1 MQPVLVTGASGFLA
15 GELIPRLL
23 ERGHTI
29 YGLYHKPPERHIP
42 LHLVPLIGDIT
53 KPDLGLEEVPKVDA
67 VIHCAA
73 LLSFSPRDK
82 GRLYQTN
89 YQGTVNLLKWMRR
102 YGITRLFHISTAY
115 LFRHNDYER
124 SKKLAEKAI
133 KQYPEIKTTIFRPSI
148 IIGNTQV
155 EGLPPLS
162 GFYLGIRAIDYAK
175 RWFERKTSAPPL
187 RVKIRLKGNPEGR
200 INLIPVDIVAKS
212 IVDIVEEDR
221 EGTFYLT
228 HPNPPN
234 LKSLDKPISQAS
246 GADIKIIAE
255 FEPSVVERFASLL
268 MKELSPYLLGEYNFP
283 SDIDCPP
290 LTEEFLTRTIE
301 AFLNR

>member
-1 MQPVLVTGASGFLA
+1 MAILVTGVSGFLGSA
-15 GELIPRLL
+15 LIPLL
-23 ERGHTI
+23 LDKGYTV
-29 YGLYHKPPERHIP
+29 YGLYRKPPQAYIP
-42 LHLVPLIGDIT
+42 LHLIPLIGDIT
-53 KPDLGLEEVPKVDA
+53 KPELGLEDVPKVGA
-67 VIHCAA
+67 VVHCAA
-73 LLSFSPRDK
+73 LLSFSSRDK
-82 GRLYQTN
+82 DRLYQTN

-102 YGITRLFHISTAY
+102 HEITRLFHISTAY

-124 SKKLAEKAI
+124 SKQLAEKAI
-133 KQYPEIKTTIFRPSI
+133 KRYPEIKTTILRPSI

-162 GFYLGIRAIDYAK
+162 GFYLGIRAIDHAK

-187 RVKIRLKGNPEGR
+187 RVKIRLRGNPEGR
-200 INLIPVDIVAKS
+200 LNLIPVDIVAKS

-228 HPNPPN
+228 HPNPPS
-234 LKSLDKPISQAS
+234 LKSLEKPVSQAS
-246 GADIKIIAE
+246 GADIKITPD
-255 FEPSVVERFASLL
+255 FEPTVVERFVSLL
-268 MKELSPYLLGEYNFP
+268 MKELSPYLLGEYNFG

-301 AFLNR
+301 AFLNS

>member
-1 MQPVLVTGASGFLA
+1 LKVLFTGASGFLGKA
-15 GELIPRLL
+15 IIPLL
-23 ERGHTI
+23 LDNGHTI
-29 YGLYHKPPERHIP
+29 YGIYRKFPERHIP

-53 KPDLGLEEVPKVDA
+53 KPDLRLEEVPKVDA

-102 YGITRLFHISTAY
+102 YEIARLFHISTAY

-124 SKKLAEKAI
+124 SKKLAEKVI

-148 IIGNTQV
+148 IIGDSKLQ
-155 EGLPPLS
+155 GLPPLS
-162 GFYLGIRAIDYAK
+162 GFYLGIRAIDHAK
-175 RWFERKTSAPPL
+175 RWFERKTSAPLL

-200 INLIPVDIVAKS
+200 LNLIPVDIVAKS
-212 IVDIVEEDR
+212 IVDIVEQNR
-221 EGTFYLT
+221 EGIFYLT
-228 HPNPPN
+228 HPNPPT
-234 LKSLDKPISQAS
+234 LKSLEKPISQAS
-246 GADIKIIAE
+246 GADIKIILD

-268 MKELSPYLLGEYNFP
+268 MKELSPYLLGEYNFS

>member
-1 MQPVLVTGASGFLA
+1 MNILLTGASGFLGSA
-15 GELIPRLL
+15 LIPLL
-23 ERGHTI
+23 LDKGYTVC
-29 YGLYHKPPERHIP
+29 GLYRKPPQAHIP
-42 LHLVPLIGDIT
+42 LHLIPLIGDIT
-53 KPDLGLEEVPKVDA
+53 KPDLGLQDAPKVDA
-67 VIHCAA
+67 VVHCAA
-73 LLSFSPRDK
+73 LLSFSSRDK
-82 GRLYQTN
+82 DRLYQTN

-102 YGITRLFHISTAY
+102 HQITRLFHTSTAY
-115 LFRHNDYER
+115 LFRQNHYER
-124 SKKLAEKAI
+124 SKGMAEKVI
-133 KQYPEIKTTIFRPSI
+133 KRYPEIKTTILRPSI

-162 GFYLGIRAIDYAK
+162 GFYLGIRAIDRAK

-200 INLIPVDIVAKS
+200 LNLIPVNIVAKS

-228 HPNPPN
+228 HPIPPS
-234 LKSLDKPISQAS
+234 LKSLEKPVSQAS
-246 GADIKIIAE
+246 GADIKITPD
-255 FEPSVVERFASLL
+255 FEPTVVERFASLL
-268 MKELSPYLLGEYNFP
+268 MKKLSPYLLGEYNFA

-290 LTEEFLTRTIE
+290 LAEEFLTRTIE